1 MCRYAS
7 GLSGQTVNL
16 IPIVENIGGSNPSLP
31 TILKG
36 FRMKI
41 TYDSEAKAMYIQ
53 LKGEPNHLK
62 TLELSD
68 SVNVDYDKDLE
79 IFGIEI
85 LNVEKMPKIKNIT

>member
-1 MCRYAS
+1 
-7 GLSGQTVNL
+7 
-16 IPIVENIGGSNPSLP
+16 
-31 TILKG
+31 
-36 FRMKI
+36 MKI